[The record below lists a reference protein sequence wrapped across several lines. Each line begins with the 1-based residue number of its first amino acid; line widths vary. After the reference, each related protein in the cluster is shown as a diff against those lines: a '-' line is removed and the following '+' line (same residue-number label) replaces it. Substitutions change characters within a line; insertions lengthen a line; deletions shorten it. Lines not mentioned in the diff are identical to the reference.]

1 MRVFLDTN
9 VIASAVATRGICAD
23 VLQVVLA
30 EHELVIGEHVLKEL
44 SRVLERKFRVSPDLV
59 RETDEFL
66 RGEARV
72 IDEASPL
79 DVPVRDPDDLRVLEE
94 AVAGEA
100 DVLVTGDRDL
110 LELPV
115 PPPLPILSPR
125 GFWDLLRDESP
136 GEK

>member
-23 VLQVVLA
+23 ALRVILA
-30 EHELVIGEHVLKEL
+30 EHELIIGEHVLTEL
-44 SRVLERKFRVSPDLV
+44 RLVLERKFRVSPDLV

-66 RGEARV
+66 RGEASV

-94 AVAGEA
+94 AVAGGA

-110 LELPV
+110 LDLPV
-115 PPPLPILSPR
+115 APPLPIVSPR
-125 GFWDLLRDESP
+125 GFWNLLRDESP